1 MTAQGLSR
9 VAGGVAIVAVLVVT
23 GLVTWSYMNRSEHE
37 FIPSQAGGP
46 ALGDL
51 TGYVGRVDREARTI
65 DVSESLLG
73 IRPTL
78 LTVTSDTSILVRGK
92 QGGIGDLSKDM
103 PVRVFYE
110 VRNDVKYVTSLQVM
124 TEDTQTAR
132 SAADEAK
139 PAAEAKA
146 PAESSAQVDAKPVV
160 ASKPPT
166 ETKPPTDAKL
176 PVEAKPPVTAKVP
189 AEAKPPV
196 ESKPAVAAKP
206 PAETK
211 PPVEAKPAVAAK
223 PPAEAKPPV
232 VATTPAE
239 KPPLEAKAP
248 AVTRTPAPPVT
259 ATAPRAA
266 APPIAAA
273 PARPTPTPQPA
284 TAQAAAPAAARPA
297 TSGTEAAS
305 IGVARTPLPTVRP
318 AERDADDA
326 TAAIDWLLKRQ

>member
-146 PAESSAQVDAKPVV
+146 STEPAVASEPPAK
-160 ASKPPT
+160 SKPPM
-166 ETKPPTDAKL
+166 EPKPAGRSQARRLQPRRR
-176 PVEAKPPVTAKVP
+176 PRP
-189 AEAKPPV
+189 
-196 ESKPAVAAKP
+196 SHRWRRKPAVAAR
-206 PAETK
+206 
-211 PPVEAKPAVAAK
+211 
-223 PPAEAKPPV
+223 
-232 VATTPAE
+232 VATPR
-239 KPPLEAKAP
+239 PSRPLRP
-248 AVTRTPAPPVT
+248 SPRLQPSRRPRPSLRSWPRRRRRSRRTR
-259 ATAPRAA
+259 PR
-266 APPIAAA
+266 P
-273 PARPTPTPQPA
+273 R
-284 TAQAAAPAAARPA
+284 R
-297 TSGTEAAS
+297 
-305 IGVARTPLPTVRP
+305 
-318 AERDADDA
+318 
-326 TAAIDWLLKRQ
+326 

>member
-9 VAGGVAIVAVLVVT
+9 IAGGAAIVAVLVVT
-23 GLVTWSYMNRSEHE
+23 GLVTWSYMNRAEHE

-78 LTVTSDTSILVRGK
+78 LTVTSDTSIMVRGK

-132 SAADEAK
+132 PAADEAK

-146 PAESSAQVDAKPVV
+146 STEPAVESKPPAES
-160 ASKPPT
+160 KPPM
-166 ETKPPTDAKL
+166 EP
-176 PVEAKPPVTAKVP
+176 
-189 AEAKPPV
+189 KPPV
-196 ESKPAVAAKP
+196 EARPAVAAKA

-211 PPVEAKPAVAAK
+211 PPVEGKPAVAARVPAETRPPVEAKPAIAAK

-239 KPPLEAKAP
+239 SKPPLAVKAP
-248 AVTRTPAPPVT
+248 AATRTPAPPVT
-259 ATAPRAA
+259 ATAPPAA
-266 APPIAAA
+266 APPITAA
-273 PARPTPTPQPA
+273 PAKPTPTPQPA

-297 TSGTEAAS
+297 TSGSEAAS
-305 IGVARTPLPTVRP
+305 IGVARTPPPTVRP

-326 TAAIDWLLKRQ
+326 TAAIDWLLKRP

>member
-166 ETKPPTDAKL
+166 ETKPAT
-176 PVEAKPPVTAKVP
+176 EAKVP

-305 IGVARTPLPTVRP
+305 IGVARTPPPTVRP

>member
-1 MTAQGLSR
+1 VTAQGLSR

-166 ETKPPTDAKL
+166 ETKPAT
-176 PVEAKPPVTAKVP
+176 EAKVP

-297 TSGTEAAS
+297 TSGSEAAS